1 MQPRIKIKSTRT
13 QRLRALASRKRAMA
27 LAATSKPSPD
37 SLVAFLCSYGD
48 VSHVVLQLLSV
59 GDIGRLEC
67 SSKHLYHGKGD
78 KSSKI
83 NTNRPLRSDIV
94 WRQLWCDAALRTTL
108 EHDSSWLKSSWGK
121 RAQPTD
127 KSDPTTLPLSLFTTT
142 TTTTTTTSTTSNN
155 RRTSSQQSPPTAA
168 AAAAAA
174 AAPVTWRS
182 TYRAASVSWSRRRSG
197 KMFKKL
203 RSLRSGGATS
213 QSLQRVVASC
223 RLKHFEVLVNGLPLR
238 VFTSTK
244 NHARLWS
251 SDSNRVGATLSSD
264 GARFFSSSMVI
275 IISLI
280 NTDIYLNSF

>member
-1 MQPRIKIKSTRT
+1 MQPRIKITSTRT

-121 RAQPTD
+121 RAQSTD

-142 TTTTTTTSTTSNN
+142 ATTTTTTSTTSNN

-168 AAAAAA
+168 VVLLC
-174 AAPVTWRS
+174 APTTAR
-182 TYRAASVSWSRRRSG
+182 YRHCHQCCTCICFCNA
-197 KMFKKL
+197 FL
-203 RSLRSGGATS
+203 
-213 QSLQRVVASC
+213 VVAVLARIIRRTSAK
-223 RLKHFEVLVNGLPLR
+223 RL
-238 VFTSTK
+238 S
-244 NHARLWS
+244 
-251 SDSNRVGATLSSD
+251 
-264 GARFFSSSMVI
+264 
-275 IISLI
+275 
-280 NTDIYLNSF
+280 